1 MRKNT
6 FNIIRLAAYMV
17 FLYAPLAQAQ
27 TSIETP
33 LLFDPHLLNELSD
46 SSEIRQI
53 RFLTESDYPPFQFMR
68 SDGVLAGFNIDLARA
83 ICAQIRASCTIQA
96 WRWDKLNEA
105 LANGAGDAI
114 IASQKPTDATRVSQI
129 FSAPYYLTP
138 ARFAT
143 LKSST
148 LTVDTPQA
156 LKGKTIGVVAHSAH
170 EAYLQQAFPAA
181 ISTGFASLAEAQ
193 QALLASQIDAIFADG
208 PSLAIWL
215 AAGQAECCTLRGEA
229 FYDSYFFGEGARI
242 ALRPDD
248 TGLRAAIN
256 AALKK
261 LDADGTLAELT
272 GKYFP
277 VNFY

>member
-1 MRKNT
+1 MACILFLCVSVAPGQT
-6 FNIIRLAAYMV
+6 F
-17 FLYAPLAQAQ
+17 QAQ
-27 TSIETP
+27 TNIEPP
-33 LLFDPHLLNELSD
+33 LLFDPHLLNELSE

-83 ICAQIRASCTIQA
+83 ICAQIKASCTIQA

-114 IASQKPTDATRVSQI
+114 IASQKPTATTRMSQI
-129 FSAPYYLTP
+129 FSVPYYLTP
-138 ARFAT
+138 ARFVT
-143 LKSST
+143 LKSSS
-148 LTVDTPQA
+148 LTVDRPLT
-156 LKGKTIGVVAHSAH
+156 LKGKTIGVVAYSAH
-170 EAYLQQAFPAA
+170 EAYLQQSFPAA
-181 ISTGFASLAEAQ
+181 ISKGFASLTEAQ
-193 QALLASQIDAIFADG
+193 HALLASQIDAILADG

-215 AAGQAECCTLRGEA
+215 AEGQAECCTFRGGA
-229 FYDSYFFGEGARI
+229 FFDSYFFGEGARI

-248 TGLRAAIN
+248 TGLRTAIN
-256 AALKK
+256 TALKK